1 MNLVML
7 SGGSGKRLWPL
18 SNDIRSKQFLQLLDS
33 PTGKKESMVQRIIRQ
48 LKGSGL
54 DVEVTFATSETQKES
69 ILNQI
74 GNHVNIVT
82 EPERRDTFPAIALA
96 VAYLKLQKNLGD
108 DEIIVVMPCDSFI
121 DESYFDAIA
130 RMGKAIEGDEAQLVL
145 MGIKPTEPSSKFG
158 YIVPDKNYD
167 DADSDEVIKILRF
180 TEKPDLDEAVRLIAK
195 GALWNGG
202 VFAFRLGF
210 VAEILS
216 RYVALKS
223 YDYVR
228 SHYSDLPKISFD
240 YEVAEKTDSI
250 AAVTFSG
257 KWKDLGTW
265 NSLSTELTDRIHGNA
280 FLVDDCDN
288 TTVINELSMPVLCM
302 DVRDL
307 IVVASND
314 GILISTKASSENLKE
329 HVKSLTDQPR
339 YIEYEWGSMRTL
351 EEYHNPDNSVCR
363 VTELNIKTG
372 KTAIFNIED
381 GESAACSVIAGAGVI
396 DCVSADVERKS
407 EIILSPTTTFSMT
420 SRKNYSISATSSLKI
435 LATFTVL

>member
-1 MNLVML
+1 M
-7 SGGSGKRLWPL
+7 WPL

-130 RMGKAIEGDEAQLVL
+130 RMGKAVEGDEAQLVL

-158 YIVPDKNYD
+158 YLVPDKNYD
-167 DADSDEVIKILRF
+167 DADSDEVIKISRF

-240 YEVAEKTDSI
+240 YEVAEKTDLI

-351 EEYHNPDNSVCR
+351 EEYHNTDNSVCR

-372 KTAIFNIED
+372 KTSIFNIED

-396 DCVSADVERKS
+396 DCALTDVERKS